1 MFNSIYLVRTKAPL
15 TAIMKI
21 FIYSLFFLTLVS
33 CEEVN
38 KLIDSS
44 QDGPT
49 TTYSFGAPKQ
59 QVHVV
64 KPKATSKF
72 KLLPQD
78 ESVNNPYLLV
88 FIESLKKAV
97 AKKDTH
103 ALFALFDPNITVSHG
118 GGERGIEAFV
128 KAYKLDQTGTSP
140 LWKMLHR
147 QLHLWGVTENE
158 GDRYY
163 FCIPYTQS
171 NKAYAQFDYDFDW
184 YHTAVCTVKESQI
197 WSAPNEKSEKVA
209 LLSYDIVEMDPDFS
223 PNHFTKIQSLDG
235 SFKGFVKTADLA
247 FTAEPH
253 LEIVE
258 IESEYKVVAYAPYD

>member
-1 MFNSIYLVRTKAPL
+1 MVRTKAP
-15 TAIMKI
+15 
-21 FIYSLFFLTLVS
+21 FIAMRFFLLAFFLLTLTS

-44 QDGPT
+44 KDGPT
-49 TTYSFGAPKQ
+49 TVYTTPTS
-59 QVHVV
+59 VHHVDPAKT
-64 KPKATSKF
+64 KPVAKF
-72 KLLPQD
+72 QILPQD
-78 ESVNNPYLLV
+78 ESLNNPYLLV

-118 GGERGIEAFV
+118 GGERGIEAFI
-128 KAYKLDQTGTSP
+128 KAYKLDQTATSP
-140 LWKMLHR
+140 LWK
-147 QLHLWGVTENE
+147 QLQKQLTLGGVTENE

-184 YHTAVCTVKESQI
+184 YHTAVCTVKESQV
-197 WSAPNEKSEKVA
+197 WSAPNEKSDKVT

-223 PNHFTKIQSLDG
+223 PNNFTKIQSLDG